1 MNITQN
7 TLTNILDNCYDAAL
21 KGIPKTKSCYDFA
34 TEYTQKYDSKEEAID
49 NFIKWQIRK
58 CTTSG
63 FVTNLGGVIT
73 LPIAIPANLSS
84 VWYIQL
90 RMIAT
95 IAAIS
100 GFNPSDDEVQ
110 TLAYV
115 CLTGT
120 SMAQICKEAGI
131 KVGQKITIKAIEK
144 IPTEIIYKVNR
155 IAMQRL
161 ITKFGTAGVIN
172 LGKMVPLVGG
182 TIGGAFDYI
191 GTKVIAT
198 KAKNT
203 FFMDKLD

>member
-1 MNITQN
+1 MNISQD
-7 TLTNILDNCYDAAL
+7 TLSNILDNCYDAAL
-21 KGIPKTKSCYDFA
+21 NGIPKTKSCYDFA

-63 FVTNLGGVIT
+63 FVTNLGGIIT

-110 TLAYV
+110 TLAYL

-120 SMAQICKEAGI
+120 SIAQICKEAGI
-131 KVGQKITIKAIEK
+131 KIGQKITIKAIEK
-144 IPTEIIYKVNR
+144 IPTEIIYKINR
-155 IAMQRL
+155 ITMQRL
-161 ITKFGTAGVIN
+161 ITKFGTTGAIN
-172 LGKMVPLVGG
+172 LGKMVPIVGG
-182 TIGGAFDYI
+182 AIGGTFDYV
-191 GTKVIAT
+191 GTKTIAS
-198 KAKNT
+198 KAKKT
-203 FFMDKLD
+203 FFLGIMD

>member
-7 TLTNILDNCYDAAL
+7 TLINILDNCYDTAL
-21 KGIPKTKSCYDFA
+21 NGIPKTKSCYDFA
-34 TEYTQKYDSKEEAID
+34 AEYTRKYNSKEEAID

-63 FVTNLGGVIT
+63 FVTNLGGLIT

-95 IAAIS
+95 IATIS

-110 TLAYV
+110 TLTYL

-120 SMAQICKEAGI
+120 SIAQICKEAGI

-144 IPTEIIYKVNR
+144 IPTEIIYKINR

-161 ITKFGTAGVIN
+161 ITKFGTTGAIN

-182 TIGGAFDYI
+182 AIGGTFDYVS
-191 GTKVIAT
+191 TKTIAS
-198 KAKNT
+198 KAKKT
-203 FFMDKLD
+203 FFLGMID